1 MNPSV
6 ATRLRRVTSPESP
19 ATAIAPTITP
29 SASAVARPPEHVA
42 ERTPSSVAD
51 GDESERRLRAGLVA
65 GGAALLVLVLTAQL
79 YVWINLWPLRISVVT
94 AFVWSIPQVVLWS
107 LTIPLIDGLAV
118 RWPVEGRRAAWRLGA
133 HVVASVSVALL
144 VLLALDLSD
153 RALGWTKL
161 MGAPGTL
168 VTAIDKTILHTHIG
182 IAIYWVVL
190 AANHARGY
198 YRRLGE
204 RELRAARL
212 ETQLAEAQLG
222 ALRMQLDPH
231 FLFNTLNSIGVLM
244 RRDPAAASRML
255 GRLGDFLRSTLDHAG
270 ASEVSVATELEYVR
284 AYLEIEQVRFGGRL
298 ATHVTIEPGLERCA
312 VPYLILQPLVENAV
326 KHGVARRSAPGTV
339 RVDVRADGERLTL
352 TVLDDGPG
360 LSFAGTSRGSGV
372 GLANVARRLAHSYGS
387 NQHFELRAAPDGGAE
402 ARVVIPRRLVS
413 PEADPLGSSAHA
425 TGSHIDATNAGEGDP
440 RPHR

>member
-1 MNPSV
+1 M

-19 ATAIAPTITP
+19 ASTIAPTITP
-29 SASAVARPPEHVA
+29 SVSAAARPTRQVA
-42 ERTPSSVAD
+42 DRTASSVAD

-65 GGAALLVLVLTAQL
+65 GGAALLVVVLTAQL
-79 YVWINLWPLRISVVT
+79 YVWINLWPLRISVLT
-94 AFVWSIPQVVLWS
+94 AFAWSIPQVLLWS
-107 LTIPLIDGLAV
+107 LTIPLIDALAT
-118 RWPVEGRRAAWRLGA
+118 RWPVEGRRAAWRLAA
-133 HVVASVSVALL
+133 HVLASVSVALL
-144 VLLALDLSD
+144 VLLTLDLSD
-153 RALGWTKL
+153 RVLGWTKL

-212 ETQLAEAQLG
+212 ETQLAEARLG

-244 RRDPAAASRML
+244 RRDTDAASRML

-270 ASEVSVATELEYVR
+270 TSEVSVATELEYVR

-298 ATHVTIEPGLERCA
+298 ATHVTIEPGLEQCA
-312 VPYLILQPLVENAV
+312 VPYLIPQPLVENAV

-339 RVDVRADGERLTL
+339 RVDVRSDGECLTL
-352 TVLDDGPG
+352 TVRDDGPG
-360 LSFAGTSRGSGV
+360 LSFVGASRGSGV
-372 GLANVARRLAHSYGS
+372 GLANVARRLEHSYGS
-387 NQHFELRAAPDGGAE
+387 NQQFELRAAPDGGAE

-413 PEADPLGSSAHA
+413 PATEPRVSSAPA
-425 TGSHIDATNAGEGDP
+425 TRSHTDTTSAGEGDS

>member
-1 MNPSV
+1 MM
-6 ATRLRRVTSPESP
+6 
-19 ATAIAPTITP
+19 
-29 SASAVARPPEHVA
+29 
-42 ERTPSSVAD
+42 D
-51 GDESERRLRAGLVA
+51 CDESERRLRAGLVA
-65 GGAALLVLVLTAQL
+65 GGAVLLVLVLTAQL
-79 YVWINLWPLRISVVT
+79 YVWINLWPVRIGVLT
-94 AFVWSIPQVVLWS
+94 AFVWSIPQVLLWS
-107 LTIPLIDGLAV
+107 LTIPLIDALAT
-118 RWPVEGRRAAWRLGA
+118 RWPVEGRGAAWRLAG
-133 HVVASVSVALL
+133 HVLASVSVALL
-144 VLLALDLSD
+144 VLLTLDLSD
-153 RALGWTKL
+153 RALGWTAL

-212 ETQLAEAQLG
+212 ETELAEAQLG

-244 RRDPAAASRML
+244 RRDPDAASRML

-270 ASEVSVATELEYVR
+270 SSEVSVATELEYVR

-298 ATHVTIEPGLERCA
+298 ATSVTVEPGLEQHA

-339 RVDVRADGERLTL
+339 RVDVRSDGDRLTL
-352 TVLDDGPG
+352 TVRDDGPG
-360 LSFAGTSRGSGV
+360 PSLAGASRGSGV
-372 GLANVARRLAHSYGS
+372 GLANVARRLEHSYGAD
-387 NQHFELRAAPDGGAE
+387 QHLELRAAPDGGAV
-402 ARVVIPRRLVS
+402 ARVVLPRRTVGS
-413 PEADPLGSSAHA
+413 PGQPRVAPARAARSY
-425 TGSHIDATNAGEGDP
+425 TGPGEGAT